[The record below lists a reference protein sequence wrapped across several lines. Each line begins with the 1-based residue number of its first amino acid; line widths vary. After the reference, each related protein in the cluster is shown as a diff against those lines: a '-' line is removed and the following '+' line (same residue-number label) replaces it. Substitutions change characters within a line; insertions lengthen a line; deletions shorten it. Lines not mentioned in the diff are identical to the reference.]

1 MPNVQSILAELYAI
15 DPGLRDHEAVLRPLL
30 VQLAASRPEVTVD
43 QKFAREL
50 RARLLETPARVP
62 VFQRVLNA
70 IRVPAFA
77 TATVGIAALAL
88 LLSRNLAS
96 PGIPT
101 VTVSRDGSTN
111 AFGVLAPIATPSP
124 AALGDA
130 AAISARPQSGGG
142 GVTNPAPSFAA
153 YAEAD
158 AKMMIWNPI
167 RYRYVYAGD
176 AFEIKE
182 STLPV
187 YKRETR
193 SISADALVSG
203 LIPSVRGLFDLGSLK
218 GMKLQNFSL
227 VQDVPF
233 GYQLFVDLMGG
244 NISLNANYMQWPR
257 PDAACQDEACFAQYR
272 LKLEDIP
279 VDEKVIAVAESFLKE
294 HGVSLADYGAPRVE
308 STWRVQYA
316 ATTEPSQRYVPE
328 SIQVVYP
335 LRIEGSD
342 AVDESGNAAGLS
354 ISVNVRHMRVDNLW
368 GLSANAFRASE
379 YAVEQDTARLLA
391 VLENTGGWP
400 GAYPTDAKVV
410 DVKVDTPS
418 VVLMRSWLPSAD
430 GTSGEVFVPGLRFPV
445 LETPA
450 DQPWFSTAIMVPLP
464 KEILDQRQQVPE
476 IMPMLK
482 AM

>member
-1 MPNVQSILAELYAI
+1 MPNVQNILAELYAI

-30 VQLAASRPEVTVD
+30 VQLAASRPDVTVD

-50 RARLLETPARVP
+50 RARLLETPVHVP

-77 TATVGIAALAL
+77 TATVGVAALAL

-96 PGIPT
+96 PSIPA
-101 VTVSRDGSTN
+101 VTVSKDASS
-111 AFGVLAPIATPSP
+111 AFGTLASIAPSSP
-124 AALGDA
+124 TGMGGGGGEGV
-130 AAISARPQSGGG
+130 RTQSGGG
-142 GVTNPAPSFAA
+142 AANLLSAVAP
-153 YAEAD
+153 EGTMD

-176 AFEIKE
+176 TFEIKE
-182 STLPV
+182 NTLPV
-187 YKRETR
+187 YKRITR
-193 SISADALVSG
+193 PISADALVSG
-203 LIPSVRGLFDLGSLK
+203 LIPSIRGLFDLGSLK
-218 GMKLQNFSL
+218 GLKLQNFSL
-227 VQDVPF
+227 VQETPF
-233 GYQLFVDLMGG
+233 GYQLYVDLMGG
-244 NISLNANYMQWPR
+244 NISLNANYTQWPR

-279 VDEKVIAVAESFLKE
+279 ADAKVIAVAEAFLKE

-308 STWRVQYA
+308 SAWRVQYA
-316 ATTEPSQRYVPE
+316 ATTEPAQRYVPE

-368 GLSANAFRASE
+368 GLSANAFRSSE
-379 YAVEQDTARLLA
+379 YIVEQDMNRLMS
-391 VLENTGGWP
+391 VLENYGGWP
-400 GAYPTDAKVV
+400 GAYPGDAKVV
-410 DVKVDTPS
+410 DVKVGTPS

-445 LETPA
+445 LEAPA
-450 DQPWFSTAIMVPLP
+450 DQPWFSTSVMVPLP